1 MKTQNTNTLVS
12 TSVVP
17 TVPTSTVPV
26 VPGGFTLGLDLG
38 DRRHF
43 VCALDAAGKVIHE
56 GFLTNSRPALL
67 KLLEQFPKAT
77 VAMEAGTHSPWISR
91 FLTEQGA
98 TVLVANPRKLQ
109 AISRH
114 ERKCDQ
120 LEPENRNRNRG

>member
-91 FLTEQGA
+91 FLNGSVRSIYTNSPAWWGWRMARAVCIHNIRPVNE
-98 TVLVANPRKLQ
+98 
-109 AISRH
+109 
-114 ERKCDQ
+114 ERD
-120 LEPENRNRNRG
+120 